1 MKKSEFRSLIREEI
15 KKTLNE
21 DTTFP
26 IGVTGVEAQGDK
38 LIITI
43 GNNSADLYGYKPK
56 PAEVKKLNAIMQSLF
71 LAKPI
76 KRSSKGEFDEGVLAY
91 DVGTNIT
98 IKDILDAVKAVAALK
113 MTYTY

>member
-1 MKKSEFRSLIREEI
+1 MTKQELRSLIKEELR
-15 KKTLNE
+15 KSLNE

-26 IGVTGVEAQGDK
+26 IEVTGIEAQGDK

-43 GNNSADLYGYKPK
+43 GNNSADLLGYKPK
-56 PAEVKKLNAIMQSLF
+56 PAELKKLNSVMQSLF

-91 DVGTNIT
+91 DVGTNIS
-98 IKDILDAVKAVAALK
+98 IKDILDAVKAVASIK
-113 MTYTY
+113 MTHTY